1 MARSLSYL
9 FVIVCVAYEVI
20 AEKESNILKLSKP
33 QKVSN
38 ETKTT
43 NFNVTE
49 YATEKNESGKQSPLI
64 TFSKNNPELDWK
76 NYLKMFDGN
85 EEEHRDLDV
94 DFMKEKLEKTA
105 NSIQWL
111 ADLYD
116 PLRWARVPGKL
127 QDECRRDMERFL
139 SALRDG
145 KLWAAKMSDA
155 SGRYS
160 SQFHFGNGFWLGS
173 ITLCRELNI
182 TDRKI
187 IMNIEEQA
195 PFSLRFHVA
204 RFYLNLPKEVDFS
217 TRQVFL
223 GLCLPGTCDRTS
235 LTSMLRASA
244 DRVER
249 EGNSTYR
256 SSGPKIHVVTV
267 KPVPSSNYCAW
278 QDPKF
283 YVLS

>member
-1 MARSLSYL
+1 MARPLSYL

-33 QKVSN
+33 QKVVSN

-49 YATEKNESGKQSPLI
+49 YTTEKNESGKQSPLI
-64 TFSKNNPELDWK
+64 AFSKNNPELDWK

-145 KLWAAKMSDA
+145 KLWAAKS
-155 SGRYS
+155 
-160 SQFHFGNGFWLGS
+160 
-173 ITLCRELNI
+173 
-182 TDRKI
+182 K
-187 IMNIEEQA
+187 
-195 PFSLRFHVA
+195 
-204 RFYLNLPKEVDFS
+204 
-217 TRQVFL
+217 
-223 GLCLPGTCDRTS
+223 
-235 LTSMLRASA
+235 
-244 DRVER
+244 
-249 EGNSTYR
+249 
-256 SSGPKIHVVTV
+256 
-267 KPVPSSNYCAW
+267 
-278 QDPKF
+278 
-283 YVLS
+283 